1 MGYGSILSQKPS
13 ASNVVY
19 SNAQT
24 SSIITSDNVQGA
36 IDQLFTSVSNG
47 KSLIAGAITDMGV
60 STSDTD
66 SWETMAG
73 NIREL
78 NSNWW
83 ILKSNQIFNYV
94 ENNDTNQL
102 RWRTNTNITPIGV
115 SIVYGYYRDPYY
127 SGSVYVKYSS
137 GFNVNIPLNGS
148 DYINVSHS
156 IVDGDVNSI
165 TFYLSTY
172 AGIIYPESFMALNYQ

>member
-47 KSLIAGAITDMGV
+47 KSLIAGAITDMGI
-60 STSDTD
+60 STSGAD

-73 NIREL
+73 NIKAI
-78 NSNWW
+78 NSTGQWTQA
-83 ILKSNQIFNYV
+83 SY
-94 ENNDTNQL
+94 ND
-102 RWRTNTNITPIGV
+102 
-115 SIVYGYYRDPYY
+115 YGF
-127 SGSVYVKYSS
+127 S
-137 GFNVNIPLNGS
+137 
-148 DYINVSHS
+148 
-156 IVDGDVNSI
+156 
-165 TFYLSTY
+165 
-172 AGIIYPESFMALNYQ
+172 